1 MYMTREYR
9 DNSPHILAFSS
20 GIQALFLYTVN
31 AKITVGAAN
40 LQENTQPRTYKKLIS
55 DQI

>member
-1 MYMTREYR
+1 MYMTREYK

-40 LQENTQPRTYKKLIS
+40 LMENTQPRTYKKLIS